1 MIKPEFLILSTAAA
15 LNANTGSTLLI
26 KVLMVCNRERL
37 CWWGASEGILSRI
50 VASILFEEVSPSEV
64 AFWAYSKACF
74 GSETMRSLDKILK
87 CRI

>member
-1 MIKPEFLILSTAAA
+1 MCDKTRVSYFV
-15 LNANTGSTLLI
+15 NCGSIECKHRINFAYQSADGLQ
-26 KVLMVCNRERL
+26 
-37 CWWGASEGILSRI
+37 SRI